1 MSEEFGEKLS
11 RWSQRKAAARRGAA
25 LEEKTDDRRTEEAA
39 LQPPAEA
46 ADAQAVSAEQEPT
59 ALPSV
64 EELTAESDYT
74 VFLAD
79 NVPESIK
86 RAALAKLW
94 RSDPVFANLDG
105 LNDYDE
111 DYNLASSLIASVR
124 SAYKAGK
131 GYADEA
137 EDKLA
142 RAEGESS
149 DEALG
154 DAESGA
160 EASHAAENDNSD
172 NNDAPVDDHDAATR
186 QADARDDDAPAGGR
200 A

>member
-64 EELTAESDYT
+64 EELTAELDYT

-142 RAEGESS
+142 QAEGESA

-154 DAESGA
+154 DAELDA

-172 NNDAPVDDHDAATR
+172 NNDAPVDDADAALP
-186 QADARDDDAPAGGR
+186 QAGAGDDDAPAGGQ

>member
-1 MSEEFGEKLS
+1 VSEEFGEKLS

-46 ADAQAVSAEQEPT
+46 ADAHAVSAEQEQP

-86 RAALAKLW
+86 RAALARLW

-111 DYNLASSLIASVR
+111 DYNLANSLIASVR

-137 EDKLA
+137 EEKLA
-142 RAEGESS
+142 QADGDAA
-149 DEALG
+149 DEAVG
-154 DAESGA
+154 DAESDA
-160 EASHAAENDNSD
+160 TPSAQAVENDK
-172 NNDAPVDDHDAATR
+172 NDAPVDDADAALPQAGAGQEDEPHDR
-186 QADARDDDAPAGGR
+186 QA
-200 A
+200 